1 MYRHWQQ
8 LGKYDAPLL
17 TMKPNKIIPTPMR
30 NGCEGDEAD
39 IGNVCQSI
47 GEENLVFSSDYPH
60 SDSDFSKPPR
70 SFFIKKCRRAIARRY
85 CGLTA
90 SNFTGSTADSF
101 RSKLKLKRC
110 DYTFESLDS

>member
-8 LGKYDAPLL
+8 LAKYDAPLL

-47 GEENLVFSSDYPH
+47 ARRIWFSPATIRTATRTSQSHPGVFSSRNAGGQSQED
-60 SDSDFSKPPR
+60 
-70 SFFIKKCRRAIARRY
+70 IV
-85 CGLTA
+85 G
-90 SNFTGSTADSF
+90 
-101 RSKLKLKRC
+101 
-110 DYTFESLDS
+110 